1 MLTNS
6 NNFIQTFEMHVKNIE
21 KRPKNR
27 DTKKILNSK
36 PIQRKKVVKRQKTTN
51 MQEYISR
58 NPDSSILTRVCKI
71 LEISLEISL
80 AIPFQN
86 VLFFDLFCR
95 SFNFMKICIAPIK
108 VSFFFECSTMQL
120 IPPKKFN
127 I

>member
-6 NNFIQTFEMHVKNIE
+6 NNFIQTFEIHVKNIE
-21 KRPKNR
+21 KKPKKYRNKK
-27 DTKKILNSK
+27 DTKFKERNLSNA
-36 PIQRKKVVKRQKTTN
+36 KKNTN

-58 NPDSSILTRVCKI
+58 NPDSSVLTKVGKI

-95 SFNFMKICIAPIK
+95 SFNFMKMCIASIREPSQIT
-108 VSFFFECSTMQL
+108 FAFRGE
-120 IPPKKFN
+120 
-127 I
+127 